1 MGSANIK
8 TLNLKKYKKI
18 NILES
23 AVFLEQEIGALFVF
37 VTRMAGFAS
46 LRPEQIQITQP
57 YRQATVSAIL
67 RKDVA
72 IQLTRI
78 RFWAALGKLN
88 CVINHFLNTVINAR
102 EFFLVG

>member
-37 VTRMAGFAS
+37 VTRMAGFVS

-57 YRQATVSAIL
+57 YRQAT
-67 RKDVA
+67 
-72 IQLTRI
+72 
-78 RFWAALGKLN
+78 RFSYPPQRCSDTTHSDQVLG
-88 CVINHFLNTVINAR
+88 CSRQIEPRH
-102 EFFLVG
+102 